1 MSAGD
6 SEQRGISELASVLT
20 LVAFTLVLVVAVGAS
35 VLFFQPQPSHPDA
48 SFSFEYY
55 DSASTL
61 LVTHGGGDEI
71 RAGDL
76 LIRGPRAE
84 ATWAE
89 INQNMN
95 DSSMVGLND
104 AIQVGRK
111 SAYGTRI
118 RASDH
123 VAVVYVNTSTNTTA
137 VLSQWNGT
145 SGV

>member
-6 SEQRGISELASVLT
+6 PQPRGISEMASVLT

-35 VLFFQPQPSHPDA
+35 VLFFQPQPSHPEA
-48 SFSFEYY
+48 SFTFEYY

-61 LVTHGGGDEI
+61 LVTHSAGDKV

-76 LIRGPRAE
+76 LIRGPRAQS
-84 ATWAE
+84 TWAE

-95 DSSMVGLND
+95 DSSMVGRND

-111 SAYGTRI
+111 SGYGTRI

-123 VAVVYVNTSTNTTA
+123 IAVVYVNTSTNTTA

-145 SGV
+145 NGA